1 MKLLLD
7 TCTFLW
13 MVSDKVQLSENS
25 QPLLIDPNNELF
37 LSPASVWEICVKH
50 KRGGLTLTDPPE
62 RFISE
67 QRKMHSI
74 ETLPLDEISVLQLP
88 NLPEIHKDPF
98 DRMLICQAIAHGLII
113 VTPDPMIT
121 QYPVRTTW

>member
-25 QPLLIDPNNELF
+25 QSLLIDPNNELL
-37 LSPASVWEICVKH
+37 LSSASVWEICVKH
-50 KRGGLTLTDPPE
+50 KRGGLTLTDPPD

>member
-25 QPLLIDPNNELF
+25 QSLLIDPNNELF